1 MKPAIHHLKL
11 TGNNPRE
18 WGRQQG
24 EALRTQIQEMNAIR
38 QVLLA
43 GFLKSWTRE
52 KILVLCKAH
61 AATLERQDAALF
73 SETRGISEASGVS
86 VEDLMAL
93 NAYTDMR
100 DFSAGDHAQIEGGC
114 SILAAKSNSVNFAA
128 QTWDM
133 HASAAPYMLLL
144 EVPAPVP
151 MHVLTITGCLG
162 LCGVNEAGLSVM
174 INNMH
179 CSETNRDGIVWPG
192 LVRKMLATT
201 TTTEAT
207 DVLSRNIPSSGH
219 NYLIF
224 DPKSAVNI
232 ETSGLRYE
240 QTGKLSESDAGY
252 LVHTNHYVGTLKS
265 IEIMERQSHS
275 THARMA
281 ALETFMKSHPVDTV
295 KGSQLAHSLF
305 VEGAAC
311 AVLNIPPEAGAPHG
325 SATCGGIMVDHKTRR
340 ASIFAGLY
348 RDNQIIEWE
357 LKS

>member
-1 MKPAIHHLKL
+1 MKPTIHHLKL
-11 TGNNPRE
+11 TGTNPRE

-24 EALRTQIQEMNAIR
+24 EVLRSPIREMNAIR
-38 QVLLA
+38 QGLLA

-61 AATLERQDAALF
+61 AATLERRDPDLF
-73 SETRGISEASGVS
+73 SEALGISEASGVS

-100 DFSAGDHAQIEGGC
+100 DFSAGDHAKIEGGC

-144 EVPAPVP
+144 EVPSPVP

-162 LCGVNEAGLSVM
+162 LCGVNDAGLSVM

-179 CSETNRDGIVWPG
+179 CSETNREGIVWPG

-201 TTTEAT
+201 STAEAT
-207 DVLSRNIPSSGH
+207 EVLSKNIPSSGH

-224 DPKSAVNI
+224 DPKTASNI

-240 QTGKLSESDAGY
+240 ETSKLSESDAGY
-252 LVHTNHYVGTLKS
+252 LVHTNHYVGSLKS
-265 IEIMERQSHS
+265 TEIMERQSHT
-275 THARMA
+275 THDRMA
-281 ALETFMKSHPVDTV
+281 ALETFIHTHPVDNV

-305 VEGAAC
+305 IEGATC
-311 AVLNIPPEAGAPHG
+311 AAINIAPEAGAPHG
-325 SATCGGIMVDHKTRR
+325 AATCGGIMVDHKAKR

-357 LKS
+357 LKY